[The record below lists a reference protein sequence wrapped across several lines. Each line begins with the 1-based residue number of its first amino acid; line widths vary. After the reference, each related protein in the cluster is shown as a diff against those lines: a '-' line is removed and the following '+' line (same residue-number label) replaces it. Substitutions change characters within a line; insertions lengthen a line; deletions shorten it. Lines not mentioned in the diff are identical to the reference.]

1 MSRYPSHLSPNI
13 TPTKSSKAQK
23 SRARREPSGVFSLFQ
38 PPQIQ
43 QFKEAF
49 SLIDQDR
56 DGLVGER
63 DLKDTFASLGAHQVT
78 PDQDT
83 RVYILTRVLF
93 WDLGIVPSAEM
104 MEELLTSRPGGGPGS
119 QPPSEDPRDRGVNFA
134 MFLTMMSEHL
144 FEFDAEAELLEAFS
158 SFDES
163 DSGMVKCDEMR
174 KWLSE
179 TGDRMSQAEVCLIV
193 SVPPHEKSLS
203 AFVQIDRL
211 LKGPFTDRQGN
222 FNYKEWVKVL
232 RVNEDDNDTEAQT

>member
-1 MSRYPSHLSPNI
+1 MLPYQLYKGAKVVARP
-13 TPTKSSKAQK
+13 Q
-23 SRARREPSGVFSLFQ
+23 RAIRSFSLFQ

-63 DLKDTFASLGAHQVT
+63 DLKDTFASLGAQPHATQR
-78 PDQDT
+78 DG
-83 RVYILTRVLF
+83 RVAHV
-93 WDLGIVPSAEM
+93 A
-104 MEELLTSRPGGGPGS
+104 PGGGPGS
-119 QPPSEDPRDRGVNFA
+119 QPLSEDPRDRGVNFA

-163 DSGMVKCDEMR
+163 DTGMVKCDEVR

-179 TGDRMSQAEVCLIV
+179 TGDRMSQPE
-193 SVPPHEKSLS
+193 
-203 AFVQIDRL
+203 IDRL

-222 FNYKEWVKVL
+222 FNYREWVKVL
-232 RVNEDDNDTEAQT
+232 RVNENDDETEAQG

>member
-1 MSRYPSHLSPNI
+1 MSRYPTHLSPNI
-13 TPTKSSKAQK
+13 TPTKSTKAQK
-23 SRARREPSGVFSLFQ
+23 SSRARREPSGVFSLFQ

-63 DLKDTFASLGAHQVT
+63 DLKDTFASLGEQPACT
-78 PDQDT
+78 LSDARAENT
-83 RVYILTRVLF
+83 LTFICFFRLF
-93 WDLGIVPSAEM
+93 FSRSGIIPSAET

-119 QPPSEDPRDRGVNFA
+119 QPLSEDPRDRGVNFA

-163 DSGMVKCDEMR
+163 DTGTVKCDEVR

-179 TGDRMSQAEVCLIV
+179 TGDRMSQPEVISQC
-193 SVPPHEKSLS
+193 PC
-203 AFVQIDRL
+203 A
-211 LKGPFTDRQGN
+211 T
-222 FNYKEWVKVL
+222 
-232 RVNEDDNDTEAQT
+232 

>member
-1 MSRYPSHLSPNI
+1 MHALQCRLESRPGCVNPFGRCWCAFSSPAHTRMSRYPSHLSPNI
-13 TPTKSSKAQK
+13 TPTKSQK

-38 PPQIQ
+38 PQQIQ

-63 DLKDTFASLGAHQVT
+63 DLKDTFASLGAWPHAKMPWLRAHFFRGEGGVQ
-78 PDQDT
+78 
-83 RVYILTRVLF
+83 
-93 WDLGIVPSAEM
+93 PS
-104 MEELLTSRPGGGPGS
+104 
-119 QPPSEDPRDRGVNFA
+119 SENTRDRGINFA

-163 DSGMVKCDEMR
+163 DSGTVKCDEMR

-179 TGDRMSQAEVCLIV
+179 TGDRMNQAE
-193 SVPPHEKSLS
+193 
-203 AFVQIDRL
+203 IDRF
-211 LKGPFTDRQGN
+211 LKGSFTDRQRN

-232 RVNEDDNDTEAQT
+232 RVNEDDNGAEVQA

>member
-13 TPTKSSKAQK
+13 TPTKSQK

-38 PPQIQ
+38 PQQIQ

-63 DLKDTFASLGAHQVT
+63 DLKDTFASLG
-78 PDQDT
+78 
-83 RVYILTRVLF
+83 
-93 WDLGIVPSAEM
+93 IVPSPEM
-104 MEELLTSRPGGGPGS
+104 MEELLTSRPGEGGVH
-119 QPPSEDPRDRGVNFA
+119 PSSENTRDRGVNFA

-163 DSGMVKCDEMR
+163 DSGTVKSDEMR

-179 TGDRMSQAEVCLIV
+179 TGDRMNQAE
-193 SVPPHEKSLS
+193 
-203 AFVQIDRL
+203 IDRF
-211 LKGPFTDRQGN
+211 LKGSFTDRQGN

-232 RVNEDDNDTEAQT
+232 RVNEDDNGAEAQA

>member
-13 TPTKSSKAQK
+13 TPTKSTKSQK

-38 PPQIQ
+38 PQQIQ

-63 DLKDTFASLGAHQVT
+63 DLKDTFASLG
-78 PDQDT
+78 
-83 RVYILTRVLF
+83 
-93 WDLGIVPSAEM
+93 IVPSAEM
-104 MEELLTSRPGGGPGS
+104 MEELLMSRPGEGGA
-119 QPPSEDPRDRGVNFA
+119 QPPSENTHDRGINFA

-144 FEFDAEAELLEAFS
+144 FEFDAEVELLEAFS

-163 DSGMVKCDEMR
+163 DSGTVKCDEMR

-179 TGDRMSQAEVCLIV
+179 TGDRMNQAE
-193 SVPPHEKSLS
+193 
-203 AFVQIDRL
+203 IDRF
-211 LKGPFTDRQGN
+211 LKGSFTDRQGN

-232 RVNEDDNDTEAQT
+232 RVNEDDNGTEAQA

>member
-13 TPTKSSKAQK
+13 TPTKSQK

-38 PPQIQ
+38 PQQIQ

-63 DLKDTFASLGAHQVT
+63 DLKDTFASLG
-78 PDQDT
+78 
-83 RVYILTRVLF
+83 
-93 WDLGIVPSAEM
+93 IVPSPEM
-104 MEELLTSRPGGGPGS
+104 MEELLTSRPGEGGV
-119 QPPSEDPRDRGVNFA
+119 QPSSENTRDRGVNFA

-163 DSGMVKCDEMR
+163 DSGTVKCNEMR

-179 TGDRMSQAEVCLIV
+179 TGDRMNQAE
-193 SVPPHEKSLS
+193 
-203 AFVQIDRL
+203 IDRF
-211 LKGPFTDRQGN
+211 LKGSFTDRQGH

-232 RVNEDDNDTEAQT
+232 RVNEDDNGAEAQA

>member
-13 TPTKSSKAQK
+13 TPTKSQK

-38 PPQIQ
+38 PQQIQ

-63 DLKDTFASLGAHQVT
+63 DLKDTFASLG
-78 PDQDT
+78 
-83 RVYILTRVLF
+83 
-93 WDLGIVPSAEM
+93 IVPSPEM
-104 MEELLTSRPGGGPGS
+104 MEELLTSRPGEGGV
-119 QPPSEDPRDRGVNFA
+119 QPSSEITRDRGINFA

-163 DSGMVKCDEMR
+163 DSGTVKCDEMR

-179 TGDRMSQAEVCLIV
+179 TGDRMNQAE
-193 SVPPHEKSLS
+193 
-203 AFVQIDRL
+203 IDRF
-211 LKGPFTDRQGN
+211 LKGSFADRQGN

-232 RVNEDDNDTEAQT
+232 RVNEDDNGAAAQA

>member
-1 MSRYPSHLSPNI
+1 MSRYPTHLSPNI
-13 TPTKSSKAQK
+13 TPTKSGKPK

-38 PPQIQ
+38 PQQIQ

-63 DLKDTFASLGAHQVT
+63 DLKDTFASLG
-78 PDQDT
+78 
-83 RVYILTRVLF
+83 
-93 WDLGIVPSAEM
+93 IVPSPEM
-104 MEELLTSRPGGGPGS
+104 MEELLTSRPGAHGS
-119 QPPSEDPRDRGVNFA
+119 QPSLAAEDPRDRGVNFA

-144 FEFDAEAELLEAFS
+144 FEFDAEAELLEAFA

-163 DSGMVKCDEMR
+163 DAGTVRCDEIR

-179 TGDRMSQAEVCLIV
+179 TGDRMSPAE
-193 SVPPHEKSLS
+193 
-203 AFVQIDRL
+203 IDRF

-222 FNYKEWVKVL
+222 FNYREWVKVL
-232 RVNEDDNDTEAQT
+232 RVNEDDNDAEAQG